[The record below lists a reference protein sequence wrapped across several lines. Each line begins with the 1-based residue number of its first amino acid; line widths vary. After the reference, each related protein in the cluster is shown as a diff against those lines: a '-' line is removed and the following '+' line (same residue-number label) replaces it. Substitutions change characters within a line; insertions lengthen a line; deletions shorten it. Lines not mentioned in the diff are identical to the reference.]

1 MSGVQGSKIEDI
13 DEIARALQEND
24 ALLKEMVLGIQDH
37 LLTQSQQ
44 VVSKAVEIMD
54 LSRIEQDN
62 FEA

>member
-24 ALLKEMVLGIQDH
+24 ALLKEMVLGIQDQ
-37 LLTQSQQ
+37 LLPQSQQ